1 MAQNIALS
9 VRTDFE
15 RCFIPTTCIGFV
27 EYDPRGVL
35 NGSVG
40 DRTDVMTLPSLFSPL
55 ENSAKKWTVMALQLL
70 LSLIIRSVVPSYIL
84 SFKYLFLSQLHIMVE
99 NNKVFFLTS
108 CMFLERTFLTVTN
121 IYLSILYNQAQDA
134 LLILLTRKCQ
144 KFSDM
149 QISYRIIKSNQNSHS
164 KKYELSKQ

>member
-1 MAQNIALS
+1 
-9 VRTDFE
+9 
-15 RCFIPTTCIGFV
+15 
-27 EYDPRGVL
+27 
-35 NGSVG
+35 
-40 DRTDVMTLPSLFSPL
+40 
-55 ENSAKKWTVMALQLL
+55 MALQLL

-108 CMFLERTFLTVTN
+108 CMFLDRTFLTVTN
-121 IYLSILYNQAQDA
+121 IYLSILYSQAQHA
-134 LLILLTRKCQ
+134 ILILLARKCQ

>member
-1 MAQNIALS
+1 MGLLEIELMLW
-9 VRTDFE
+9 R
-15 RCFIPTTCIGFV
+15 
-27 EYDPRGVL
+27 Y
-35 NGSVG
+35 
-40 DRTDVMTLPSLFSPL
+40 PL
-55 ENSAKKWTVMALQLL
+55 CLARWKTGAKKWTVMALQLL

-108 CMFLERTFLTVTN
+108 CMFWERTFLTVTN

>member
-1 MAQNIALS
+1 
-9 VRTDFE
+9 
-15 RCFIPTTCIGFV
+15 
-27 EYDPRGVL
+27 
-35 NGSVG
+35 
-40 DRTDVMTLPSLFSPL
+40 
-55 ENSAKKWTVMALQLL
+55 MALQLL

-99 NNKVFFLTS
+99 NNKVFLTS

-121 IYLSILYNQAQDA
+121 IYLSILYSQAQDA

>member
-1 MAQNIALS
+1 MGLLEIELMLW
-9 VRTDFE
+9 R
-15 RCFIPTTCIGFV
+15 
-27 EYDPRGVL
+27 Y
-35 NGSVG
+35 
-40 DRTDVMTLPSLFSPL
+40 PL
-55 ENSAKKWTVMALQLL
+55 CLARWKTGAKKWTAMALQLL